1 MATPSVIATSS
12 KQCMTQNM
20 SKPTPKNTVLKVEN
34 GGPTVAKT
42 MVLDKYPIVL
52 RVVVGV
58 PYIFIL
64 RKIHKFALCLAG
76 VKIGTKG
83 WEATRG
89 SFGSWIP
96 RG

>member
-1 MATPSVIATSS
+1 MV
-12 KQCMTQNM
+12 
-20 SKPTPKNTVLKVEN
+20 KVEN

-58 PYIFIL
+58 SYIFIP

-76 VKIGTKG
+76 VKIGRKG
-83 WEATRG
+83 WEAPRG
-89 SFGSWIP
+89 SFGSWTP